1 MTIRFLIIALLLNA
15 TASAQNNLSGTWTL
29 QNKEHVSGPDYENGI
44 PKQIALHQQ
53 GDSLIIESV
62 YVEDNKDVSSRQAVP
77 ANGQAVTTIGPKS
90 NRKYVK
96 SLKWSADKKGLVLTI
111 VIYVPD
117 NPNEVDLTRVENWSL
132 SPDGKQLILNK
143 KSVETRSETWESK
156 GVYVKKFVS
165 ED

>member
-1 MTIRFLIIALLLNA
+1 MTIRSLIIALLLNA
-15 TASAQNNLSGTWTL
+15 TAFAQNNLSGTWTL
-29 QNKEHVSGPDYENGI
+29 QNKEHVSGPDYENAL

-53 GDSLIIESV
+53 ADSLIMESV
-62 YVEDNKDVSSRQAVP
+62 YAEDDKDVSSRQAL
-77 ANGQAVTTIGPKS
+77 AMNGQPLTYIGPKS

-96 SLKWSADKKGLVLTI
+96 SLKWNADKKGLVLTI

-117 NPNEVDLTRVENWSL
+117 NPNEVDFTRVETLSL